1 MLYGRSKA
9 NFISTEFDTMAKFEF
24 ELEIEPREMLGKGAS
39 RRLRRLEDK
48 VLGIVFGGEE
58 QSQPISLKH
67 HHVVKA
73 LENEAIYSHILT
85 LNLKGKKQKV
95 VLKDIQR
102 HPYKPR
108 VMHMDF
114 MRIDENKAI
123 FMHVP
128 LHFPGQ
134 ATAPGV
140 VLGGGIVT
148 HHMVELEIKCLP
160 GNLPEYIEIDLANA
174 ELDTVVHLSQV
185 KLPKGVEMVAVVH
198 SHEDDLPVV
207 SIHKPKMIVEEVE
220 ETAAPETAPPVEA
233 IKEKS
238 VDAAPAGG
246 KPKDGGKGKG
256 K

>member
-9 NFISTEFDTMAKFEF
+9 NFYLLEFWEMAKFEF
-24 ELEIEPREMLGKGAS
+24 ELEIEPRELLGKGAS
-39 RRLRRLEDK
+39 RRLRRLDNK
-48 VLGIVFGGEE
+48 VLGIVYGGEE
-58 QSQPISLKH
+58 KSQPITLEH

-85 LNLKGKKQKV
+85 LKEKGKKHKV

-114 MRIDENKAI
+114 MRINENKPI
-123 FMHVP
+123 TMHVP

-134 ATAPGV
+134 ETAPGV

-148 HHMVELEIKCLP
+148 HHMVELEVKCLP
-160 GNLPEYIEIDLANA
+160 RDLPEFIEIDLSKA
-174 ELDTVVHLSQV
+174 EIDTVIHLSQV
-185 KLPKGVEMVAVVH
+185 KLPKGVEMIAVVH

-207 SIHKPKMIVEEVE
+207 SIHKPKLVVEEVE
-220 ETAAPETAPPVEA
+220 EAAPETAPEVEA
-233 IKEKS
+233 TKVKS
-238 VDAAPAGG
+238 AEAAPQA
-246 KPKDGGKGKG
+246 GGKGKDG
-256 K
+256 KGK